1 LKQTTPLDLRQSLLD
16 DLAALAAGKI
26 TPAEADAKVRAARDL
41 MRKDARDVTL
51 GSVKAR
57 KRKPGVA
64 LTAKKLA
71 RLTTPGRYRDRQC
84 SGLLLQVKSAKNRSW
99 VFRFERNGRAYDMGL
114 GPAHTVGLSLAREK
128 ARAARLQLLDG
139 VNPLQ
144 ARRSARLAEAA
155 ATARAISFGEAAAAY
170 YKAHSKGWSLK
181 HAAQWR
187 QSVLG
192 DTRDPERDY
201 CRILRP
207 LPIAEIDTAMVLK
220 VIEPLW
226 QTTPETGARVR
237 ARIEATLAWGTV
249 RGFRNGPNPAQW
261 RNHLDKILPAKSK
274 VVKPTHYEA
283 MPFDDVPAFFQALA
297 ARSGIASQALMFL
310 ILTVA
315 RSREVREARWSEI
328 DLAKAVWA
336 VPAERMKAG
345 KEHRVPLVP
354 VAIDLL
360 RALPCEEG
368 NDLVFLGPQRDK
380 PMSDMAF
387 IALMRRM
394 GETATPHGFRSA
406 FSDWSNET
414 TAYTMLTI
422 EAALAHATGSKTE
435 KAYRRGDQFEKR
447 RKLMEAWSTHVTTSP
462 AAAAEIGATVTA
474 IGSAR

>member
-1 LKQTTPLDLRQSLLD
+1 MRLQQTTTRDLQQSLLD
-16 DLAALAAGKI
+16 DLVALAAGKI
-26 TPAEADAKVRAARDL
+26 TPAEADVKVRAARDL
-41 MRKDARDVTL
+41 LRQHASDVRPRRK
-51 GSVKAR
+51 
-57 KRKPGVA
+57 KPGIV
-64 LTAKKLA
+64 LTAKTLA
-71 RLTTPGRYRDRQC
+71 HLTTPGRYRDRQC
-84 SGLLLQVKSAKNRSW
+84 AGLLLQVKSAQNRSW
-99 VFRFERNGRAYDMGL
+99 VFRFERGGRAHDMGL
-114 GPAHTVGLSLAREK
+114 GPLHTVSLSLAREK

-139 VNPLQ
+139 VDPLH
-144 ARRSARLAEAA
+144 ARRSARAAEAA
-155 ATARAISFGEAAAAY
+155 EAARAMMFGEAASIY

-181 HAAQWR
+181 HAGQWR

-192 DTRDPERDY
+192 ETRDPERDY

-237 ARIEATLAWGTV
+237 ARIEAVLAWGTV
-249 RGFRNGPNPAQW
+249 RGYRTGPNPAQW

-274 VVKPTHYEA
+274 VVKPTHFEA
-283 MPFDDVPAFFQALA
+283 MPFDDVPAFYSALA
-297 ARSGIASQALMFL
+297 GRSGVASRGLMFL
-310 ILTVA
+310 ILTSA
-315 RSREVREARWSEI
+315 RSGEVREARWSEI
-328 DLAKAVWA
+328 DFAKAVWTI
-336 VPAERMKAG
+336 PAEHTKAN

-354 VAIDLL
+354 AALAVLDVL
-360 RALPCEEG
+360 RTLREEG
-368 NDLVFLGPQRDK
+368 DDLVFAGSRRGK

-394 GETATPHGFRSA
+394 GQTATPHGFRSA

-414 TAYTMLTI
+414 TAHSTLTI